1 MEKLGKAWDEDP
13 RIFAVLMGLIGY
25 WGEHHNPA
33 PTVGQRRLLTEA
45 FQQAFKPVLVR
56 HTNAEFVEGGFGIY
70 YDTFATI
77 SREPPGG
84 PKDQFPWQ
92 AAHVYPDIW
101 KRAPIEGEVEYNW
114 QQQRE
119 SAKPEET
126 FGRTPDERMT
136 VPAYRRYH
144 ASYLGWINNYDCNRE
159 VLAGATELQQVHR
172 SQAARTTPGGD
183 RQRHPRR
190 VDCQLLKVWSSCD
203 TLPAGTSREPWPPD
217 IPCDVVATSSCMDQ
231 PKPRSVQQARHK
243 GIHFAFGAAS
253 APPRPAS

>member
-33 PTVGQRRLLTEA
+33 PTVGQRRLLKEA

-101 KRAPIEGEVEYNW
+101 KRAPIEGELEYKW

-144 ASYLGWINNYDCNRE
+144 ASYLGWINNYDDSNRE

-183 RQRHPRR
+183 R
-190 VDCQLLKVWSSCD
+190 
-203 TLPAGTSREPWPPD
+203 
-217 IPCDVVATSSCMDQ
+217 
-231 PKPRSVQQARHK
+231 
-243 GIHFAFGAAS
+243 
-253 APPRPAS
+253 